1 MALGRRHQEPKLI
14 SALWNEEI
22 RTRQHALSLEGAGRF
37 WKPLESRDS
46 RESAWK
52 FLKRKGDRS
61 RALSSPRPQDPGSSL
76 DANVGQWLDAQS
88 NTQLPEQA
96 TLNDTFVQA
105 MDGNSSAPP
114 KHRSSVSQSGSD
126 SVSVHTLSSTTS
138 VTNGAS
144 TSRFKSLAEQIADD
158 ERRENAKQ
166 HLRRIMEAE
175 EARVAQHDSES
186 EEESKLDIEKEIHA
200 NTSDQS
206 FPNALRL
213 TFEPQE
219 HRWDIN
225 DFFSDGGRPSSTEI
239 LPDYETSNE
248 LHHSTLKLN
257 QPRKQS
263 IAGSSTHT
271 ITLDD
276 EKDRTGSAPSIP
288 QAQETEKKDSPAE
301 HLQSDQPFYDTKAL
315 QDPEAEE
322 ERPVDSVSI
331 PSPPNSIPT
340 PQSTASTRSTPI
352 SSISS
357 PQIPTVS
364 QEESQFPAVAD
375 TMFQDLNRLKMGPS
389 IRQSTSMSPPLPT
402 EIARAQSTPNTLQST
417 TRSPSP
423 PSSGASLAPVFAVV
437 APPRPPQATSFPV
450 YKEILTPPIPSN
462 VIELSTSPS
471 VIHRVKAPKVHEKY
485 RRNRQHADPAI
496 YNTLPHEAYPLLP
509 PEPRFEAPPR
519 EAELQK
525 LMRPKAPPKP
535 VEIPRPKL
543 TADRPISIE
552 PDIDPRTG
560 LPWLGR

>member
-1 MALGRRHQEPKLI
+1 MALGRRHQEPNLI
-14 SALWNEEI
+14 SALWNEER

-46 RESAWK
+46 RESAWN

-61 RALSSPRPQDPGSSL
+61 RALSSPRPQDLGSSL
-76 DANVGQWLDAQS
+76 NSNVGQWLDAQS
-88 NTQLPEQA
+88 NSQLSEQA
-96 TLNDTFVQA
+96 NLNDTSGQA
-105 MDGNSSAPP
+105 MDSNSPAP

-175 EARVAQHDSES
+175 EARVAQHDPDS
-186 EEESKLDIEKEIHA
+186 EEESNLDIEKKIYA
-200 NTSDQS
+200 NAGEQS

-225 DFFSDGGRPSSTEI
+225 DFFSDSKTPNSTEI

-248 LHHSTLKLN
+248 LHHNALNLN

-263 IAGSSTHT
+263 NAGSSTHT

-276 EKDRTGSAPSIP
+276 EKDRTGSCPSIP
-288 QAQETEKKDSPAE
+288 QTKETEKKDSPADRM
-301 HLQSDQPFYDTKAL
+301 QSDQPFRDTKAL
-315 QDPEAEE
+315 QDLAAEE
-322 ERPVDSVSI
+322 ERPVDLFPI
-331 PSPPNSIPT
+331 PSPPDSIPT
-340 PQSTASTRSTPI
+340 PQSTASTRSTPT
-352 SSISS
+352 STMSS
-357 PQIPTVS
+357 PQIPS
-364 QEESQFPAVAD
+364 IPQEESEFPIIAD
-375 TMFQDLNRLKMGPS
+375 TLFQDLNRLKMGPS
-389 IRQSTSMSPPLPT
+389 IRQSTSMSPPPPT
-402 EIARAQSTPNTLQST
+402 EIARAQSTPNTLQRT
-417 TRSPSP
+417 THSPSP
-423 PSSGASLAPVFAVV
+423 PSSGAGLAPVFAVV
-437 APPRPPQATSFPV
+437 APPRPPQATSLPV

-471 VIHRVKAPKVHEKY
+471 VIHRVKAPKVHERY
-485 RRNRQHADPAI
+485 RRNRQHADPTV

-525 LMRPKAPPKP
+525 LMRPKSPPKP
-535 VEIPRPKL
+535 VEIPRPKVVP
-543 TADRPISIE
+543 DRPISIE